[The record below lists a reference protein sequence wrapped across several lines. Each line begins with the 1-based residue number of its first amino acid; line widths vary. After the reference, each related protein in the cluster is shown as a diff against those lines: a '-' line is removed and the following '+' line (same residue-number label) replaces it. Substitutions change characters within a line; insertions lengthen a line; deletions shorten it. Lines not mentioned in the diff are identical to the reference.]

1 MATINVKIH
10 PIIPDGNVGTLFYQV
25 VHEGTTKVIETDYKL
40 YLHEWNS
47 ETEKLNVHDADAER
61 FAYLAALGKRVEC
74 DMRRLRG
81 IIMSLDQRIMPY
93 ATDDVVVNFADY
105 CSRRSF
111 GLFMKEQIGRL
122 ESMKRMRTSETYT
135 AAYRSFMRFMD
146 NKDVAIDEFDEKLM
160 GEYENFLKMTGAGL
174 NTVSF
179 YMRIM
184 RAVYNRAVDE
194 GITDQRYPF
203 KKVYTGIARTV
214 KRALRFDDI
223 RRIKNVDLS
232 NEPNLAFARDMFMFS
247 FYTRGM
253 SFVDMSFLSKSNLS
267 GGVLSYCRRK
277 TGQRLDIK
285 WEKCMQEIVE
295 RYDACGPYILPIVS
309 PDNGDE
315 RLQYR
320 QCQCRINAYLK
331 RLGRMMGFLHP
342 LTMYVARHLWAS
354 VAKSRNVPLSIISEG
369 MGHDSDATTR
379 IYLASIEASRID
391 EANSSILNAL

>member
-74 DMRRLRG
+74 DMRRLIG

-309 PDNGDE
+309 PDKGDE

-342 LTMYVARHLWAS
+342 LTMYVARHSWAS

-391 EANSSILNAL
+391 ETNSSILNAL

>member
-81 IIMSLDQRIMPY
+81 IIMSLDLRIMPY

-309 PDNGDE
+309 PDKGDE

-342 LTMYVARHLWAS
+342 LTMYVARHSWAS
-354 VAKSRNVPLSIISEG
+354 VAKNRNVPLSIISEG

>member
-111 GLFMKEQIGRL
+111 GLFMKEQIDRL

-309 PDNGDE
+309 PDKGDE

-342 LTMYVARHLWAS
+342 LTMYVARHSWAS

>member
-81 IIMSLDQRIMPY
+81 IIMSLDLRIMPY

-111 GLFMKEQIGRL
+111 GLFMKEQIVRL

-160 GEYENFLKMTGAGL
+160 GEYENVLKMTGAGL

-309 PDNGDE
+309 PDKGDE

-342 LTMYVARHLWAS
+342 LTMYVARHSWAS

>member
-10 PIIPDGNVGTLFYQV
+10 PINPDGNVGTLFYQV

-81 IIMSLDQRIMPY
+81 IIMSLDLRIMPY

-309 PDNGDE
+309 PEKGDE

-342 LTMYVARHLWAS
+342 LTMYVARHSWAS

>member
-247 FYTRGM
+247 FYTRGV

-309 PDNGDE
+309 PDKGDE

-342 LTMYVARHLWAS
+342 LTMYVARHSWAS

>member
-1 MATINVKIH
+1 
-10 PIIPDGNVGTLFYQV
+10 
-25 VHEGTTKVIETDYKL
+25 
-40 YLHEWNS
+40 
-47 ETEKLNVHDADAER
+47 
-61 FAYLAALGKRVEC
+61 
-74 DMRRLRG
+74 
-81 IIMSLDQRIMPY
+81 
-93 ATDDVVVNFADY
+93 
-105 CSRRSF
+105 
-111 GLFMKEQIGRL
+111 
-122 ESMKRMRTSETYT
+122 
-135 AAYRSFMRFMD
+135 MRFMH
-146 NKDVAIDEFDEKLM
+146 NKDIAIDEIDQKLM

-194 GITDQRYPF
+194 GITEQCYPF

-214 KRALRFDDI
+214 KRALRIDDI

-253 SFVDMSFLSKSNLS
+253 SFVDMSFLCRSNLS
-267 GGVLSYCRRK
+267 DGVLSYCRRK

-295 RYDACGPYILPIVS
+295 RYDAGGPYILPIVS
-309 PDNGDE
+309 PDKGDE

-320 QCQCRINAYLK
+320 LCQCRINTHLK
-331 RLGRMMGFLHP
+331 RLGRMMGLLHP
-342 LTMYVARHLWAS
+342 LTMYVARHSWAS
-354 VAKSRNVPLSIISEG
+354 IAKSRNVPLSIISEG

>member
-1 MATINVKIH
+1 MATINVKIY

-309 PDNGDE
+309 PDKGDE

-342 LTMYVARHLWAS
+342 LTMYVARHSWAS

>member
-74 DMRRLRG
+74 DMRRLIG

-111 GLFMKEQIGRL
+111 GLFMKEQIGKL

-184 RAVYNRAVDE
+184 QAVYNRAVDE

-309 PDNGDE
+309 PDKGDE

-342 LTMYVARHLWAS
+342 LTMYVARHSWAS

>member
-25 VHEGTTKVIETDYKL
+25 VHEGITKVIETDYKL

-81 IIMSLDQRIMPY
+81 IIMSLDLRIMPY

-184 RAVYNRAVDE
+184 RAVYSRAVDE

-203 KKVYTGIARTV
+203 KMVYTGIARTV

-309 PDNGDE
+309 PDKGDE

-342 LTMYVARHLWAS
+342 LTMYVARHSWAS

>member
-309 PDNGDE
+309 PDKGDE

-342 LTMYVARHLWAS
+342 LTMYVARHSWAS

-379 IYLASIEASRID
+379 IYLASI
-391 EANSSILNAL
+391 

>member
-81 IIMSLDQRIMPY
+81 IIMSLDLRIMPY

-309 PDNGDE
+309 PEKGDE

-342 LTMYVARHLWAS
+342 LTMYVARHSWAS

>member
-122 ESMKRMRTSETYT
+122 EAMKRMRTSETYT

-232 NEPNLAFARDMFMFS
+232 NEPKLAFARDMFMFS

-309 PDNGDE
+309 PDKGDE

-342 LTMYVARHLWAS
+342 LTMYVARHSWAS

>member
-74 DMRRLRG
+74 DMRRLIG

-309 PDNGDE
+309 PDKGDE

-342 LTMYVARHLWAS
+342 LTMYVARHSWAS

-391 EANSSILNAL
+391 EANSLILNAL

>member
-223 RRIKNVDLS
+223 RRIKNMDLS

-309 PDNGDE
+309 PDKGDE

-342 LTMYVARHLWAS
+342 LTMYVARHSWAS

>member
-10 PIIPDGNVGTLFYQV
+10 PINPDGNVGTLFYQV

-81 IIMSLDQRIMPY
+81 IIMSLDLRIMPY

-105 CSRRSF
+105 RSRRSF

-146 NKDVAIDEFDEKLM
+146 NKDVAIDEFVEKLM

-309 PDNGDE
+309 PDKGDE

-342 LTMYVARHLWAS
+342 LTMYVARHSWAS

>member
-81 IIMSLDQRIMPY
+81 IIMSLDLRIMPY

-295 RYDACGPYILPIVS
+295 RYDACGPYILPIMS
-309 PDNGDE
+309 PDKGDE

-342 LTMYVARHLWAS
+342 LTMYVARHSWAS

>member
-81 IIMSLDQRIMPY
+81 IIMSLDLRIMPY

-146 NKDVAIDEFDEKLM
+146 DKDVAIDEFDEKLM

-309 PDNGDE
+309 PDKGDE

-342 LTMYVARHLWAS
+342 LTMYVARHSWAS

>member
-81 IIMSLDQRIMPY
+81 IIMSLDLRIMPY

-184 RAVYNRAVDE
+184 LAVYNRAVDE

-309 PDNGDE
+309 PDKGDE

-342 LTMYVARHLWAS
+342 LTMYVARHSWAS

>member
-81 IIMSLDQRIMPY
+81 IIMSLDLRIMPY

-285 WEKCMQEIVE
+285 WKKCMQEIVE

-309 PDNGDE
+309 PDKGDE

-342 LTMYVARHLWAS
+342 LTMYVARHSWAS

>member
-81 IIMSLDQRIMPY
+81 IIMSLDLRIMPY

-309 PDNGDE
+309 PDKGDE

-342 LTMYVARHLWAS
+342 LTMYVARHSWAS
-354 VAKSRNVPLSIISEG
+354 LAKSRNVPLSIISEG

>member
-81 IIMSLDQRIMPY
+81 IIMSLDLRIMPY

-160 GEYENFLKMTGAGL
+160 GEYEIFLKMTGAGL

-309 PDNGDE
+309 PDKGDE

-342 LTMYVARHLWAS
+342 LTMYVARHSWAS

>member
-160 GEYENFLKMTGAGL
+160 GEYEIFLKMTGAGL

-232 NEPNLAFARDMFMFS
+232 NKPNLAFARDMFMFS

-309 PDNGDE
+309 PDKGDE

-342 LTMYVARHLWAS
+342 LTMYVARHSWAS

>member
-40 YLHEWNS
+40 YLHEWDS

-81 IIMSLDQRIMPY
+81 IIMSLDLRIMPY

-309 PDNGDE
+309 PDKGDE

-342 LTMYVARHLWAS
+342 LTMYVARHSWAS

>member
-309 PDNGDE
+309 PDKGDE

-331 RLGRMMGFLHP
+331 RLGRIMGFLHP
-342 LTMYVARHLWAS
+342 LTMYVARHSWAS

>member
-295 RYDACGPYILPIVS
+295 RYDGCGPYILPIVS
-309 PDNGDE
+309 PDKGDE

-342 LTMYVARHLWAS
+342 LTMYVARHSWAS

>member
-74 DMRRLRG
+74 DMRRLIG

-309 PDNGDE
+309 PDKGDE

-342 LTMYVARHLWAS
+342 LTMYVARHSWAS

>member
-81 IIMSLDQRIMPY
+81 IIMSLDLRIMPY

-135 AAYRSFMRFMD
+135 ATYRSFMRFMD

-309 PDNGDE
+309 PDKGDE

-342 LTMYVARHLWAS
+342 LTMYVARHSWAS

>member
-74 DMRRLRG
+74 DMRRLIG

-111 GLFMKEQIGRL
+111 GLFMKEQIDRL

-309 PDNGDE
+309 PDKGDE

-342 LTMYVARHLWAS
+342 LTMYVARHSWAS

>member
-111 GLFMKEQIGRL
+111 GLFMKEQIDRL

-309 PDNGDE
+309 PDKGDE

-342 LTMYVARHLWAS
+342 LTMYVARHSWAS

-369 MGHDSDATTR
+369 VGHDSDATTR

>member
-81 IIMSLDQRIMPY
+81 IIMSLDLRIMPY

-146 NKDVAIDEFDEKLM
+146 NKDVAIDEFDKKLM

-309 PDNGDE
+309 PDKGDE

-342 LTMYVARHLWAS
+342 LTMYVARHSWAS

>member
-10 PIIPDGNVGTLFYQV
+10 PIIPDGNVGTLFYLV

-81 IIMSLDQRIMPY
+81 IIMSLDLRIMPY

-309 PDNGDE
+309 PDKGDE

-342 LTMYVARHLWAS
+342 LTMYVARHSWAS

>member
-81 IIMSLDQRIMPY
+81 IIMSLDLRIMPY

-135 AAYRSFMRFMD
+135 ATYRSFMRFMD

-309 PDNGDE
+309 PDKGDE

-342 LTMYVARHLWAS
+342 LTMYVARHSWAS

-369 MGHDSDATTR
+369 VGHDSDATTR

>member
-232 NEPNLAFARDMFMFS
+232 SEPNLAFARDMFMFS

-309 PDNGDE
+309 PDKGDE

-342 LTMYVARHLWAS
+342 LTMYVARHSWAS

>member
-81 IIMSLDQRIMPY
+81 IIMSLDLRIMPY

-160 GEYENFLKMTGAGL
+160 REYEKVLKMTGAGL

-203 KKVYTGIARTV
+203 KMVYTGIARTV

-309 PDNGDE
+309 PDKGDE

-342 LTMYVARHLWAS
+342 LTMYVARHSWAS

>member
-74 DMRRLRG
+74 DMRRLIG

-247 FYTRGM
+247 FYTSGM

-309 PDNGDE
+309 PDKGDE

-342 LTMYVARHLWAS
+342 LTMYVARHSWAS

>member
-81 IIMSLDQRIMPY
+81 IIMSLDLRIMPY

-194 GITDQRYPF
+194 GIIDQRYPF

-309 PDNGDE
+309 PDKGDE

-342 LTMYVARHLWAS
+342 LTMYVARHSWAS